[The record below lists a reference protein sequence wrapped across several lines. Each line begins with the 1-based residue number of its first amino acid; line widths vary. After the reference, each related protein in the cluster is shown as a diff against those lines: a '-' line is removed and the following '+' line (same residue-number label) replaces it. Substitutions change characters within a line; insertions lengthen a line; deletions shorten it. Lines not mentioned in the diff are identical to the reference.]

1 MLPGNNTETG
11 LREYFTRLVADTI
24 TISVKLGVEVVGKHI
39 QDNKWNGQNHLYI
52 YFRRNNT
59 IVICL

>member
-1 MLPGNNTETG
+1 
-11 LREYFTRLVADTI
+11 VADTI

-39 QDNKWNGQNHLYI
+39 RITNGTDRTTYTI

-59 IVICL
+59 IVISVYNASTAVMALYIIVTY

>member
-1 MLPGNNTETG
+1 MQKTG

-39 QDNKWNGQNHLYI
+39 RITNGTDRTTYTSISGEIIL
-52 YFRRNNT
+52 
-59 IVICL
+59 L